1 MWFFPLAMPLI
12 PHTFRDSATTRNLWQ
27 TDALNI
33 YVPIDESRFIFRTS
47 MQAGKLTRVKQV
59 RYHYAV
65 GKKLLTCCMVT
76 IVLVQSSAFDK
87 SHRNE
92 PKTHYLRLAEAEVQV
107 SI

>member
-1 MWFFPLAMPLI
+1 
-12 PHTFRDSATTRNLWQ
+12 
-27 TDALNI
+27 
-33 YVPIDESRFIFRTS
+33 

-107 SI
+107 SIGFGGLPQGSEISYTRQVTLAGS

>member
-1 MWFFPLAMPLI
+1 
-12 PHTFRDSATTRNLWQ
+12 
-27 TDALNI
+27 
-33 YVPIDESRFIFRTS
+33 

-65 GKKLLTCCMVT
+65 GKKLLTCCVVT

-92 PKTHYLRLAEAEVQV
+92 PKTHYLWLAEAEVQV
-107 SI
+107 SIGFGGLPQGSEISYTCQVTLAGS